1 MNHSAYPSQ
10 DTLSDVKPLKIT
22 DRNQI
27 MFGKHLLKYAFKN
40 TKNLVKN
47 TTLKLLDL
55 QALAKMFA
63 FYPE

>member
-1 MNHSAYPSQ
+1 MNHSPYPSE
-10 DTLSDVKPLKIT
+10 DMLGDVENLKIT
-22 DRNQI
+22 ERNQTI
-27 MFGKHLLKYAFKN
+27 FGKHLLKYGFKN

-47 TTLKLLDL
+47 ITLKLLDL